1 MLTTKVG
8 PDGRVLVPVE
18 LRRELE
24 LDPGTPLVA
33 RIDDGRL
40 ILERSDGMLA
50 RAKARFIGMRQDP
63 SPVDEL
69 IADRR
74 RAAHDEARGR

>member
-18 LRRELE
+18 LRRQLG
-24 LDPGTPLVA
+24 LDAGTPLVA

-40 ILERSDGMLA
+40 VLERSDALLA
-50 RAKARFIGMRQDP
+50 RAKARFTEVRRVP

>member
-18 LRRELE
+18 LRRELDF
-24 LDPGTPLVA
+24 DPGTPLVV

-40 ILERSDGMLA
+40 ILERSDALLA
-50 RAKARFIGMRQDP
+50 RAKARFAGVKRDP
-63 SPVDEL
+63 SPVEEL

-74 RAAHDEARGR
+74 RAAHDEARSR

>member
-24 LDPGTPLVA
+24 FGPGTPLVA

-40 ILERSDGMLA
+40 ILERSDALLA
-50 RAKARFIGMRQDP
+50 RAKA
-63 SPVDEL
+63 
-69 IADRR
+69 
-74 RAAHDEARGR
+74 

>member
-18 LRRELE
+18 LRRELD
-24 LDPGTPLVA
+24 LAPGTPLVA
-33 RIDDGRL
+33 RIEDDRL
-40 ILERSDGMLA
+40 ILERRDALLA
-50 RAKARFIGMRQDP
+50 RAKARFVDVRRDP

-69 IADRR
+69 IAARR
-74 RAAHDEARGR
+74 REASDEAHGD